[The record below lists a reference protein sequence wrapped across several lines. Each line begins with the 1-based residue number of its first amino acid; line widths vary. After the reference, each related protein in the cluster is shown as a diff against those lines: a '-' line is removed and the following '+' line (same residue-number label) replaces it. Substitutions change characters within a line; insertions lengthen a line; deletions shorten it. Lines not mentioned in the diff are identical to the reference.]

1 MLSNTLRRWAWMVCE
16 TEAGPRISSSTVSE
30 TKKKRGKKSYADSY
44 AGASTLRP
52 DARPSCRVPRRGRED
67 GADEQHVEHR
77 LQDRRR
83 ADVEEALELVV
94 GGIFTGCN
102 EGLGGVSK
110 GFGYGV
116 NLFRAYGVT
125 PGFGRWEETRMGFFY
140 PAAPASR
147 KRCEYG
153 VGVILLGEDL
163 AYWCNCLV
171 AVFANGNAELIKAVF
186 QRLVALALVNAVL
199 LVKVQ
204 RCHPVLFAVA
214 LEFAKAVVEAFCLNK
229 GQRYPQL
236 GQLFGQGVGV
246 GDDELHPGRRPI
258 VFLPL
263 VRGENKTGS
272 HLFAAFAGGCEGGV
286 VGNPEI
292 VSEPDQLCHP

>member
-1 MLSNTLRRWAWMVCE
+1 MPARENTVGE
-16 TEAGPRISSSTVSE
+16 I
-30 TKKKRGKKSYADSY
+30 RGYL
-44 AGASTLRP
+44 AGAIDGGEVTLFLVRT
-52 DARPSCRVPRRGRED
+52 A
-67 GADEQHVEHR
+67 AFF
-77 LQDRRR
+77 
-83 ADVEEALELVV
+83 EEALELVV

-116 NLFRAYGVT
+116 DLFRAYGVT

-229 GQRYPQL
+229 GQRYTQL